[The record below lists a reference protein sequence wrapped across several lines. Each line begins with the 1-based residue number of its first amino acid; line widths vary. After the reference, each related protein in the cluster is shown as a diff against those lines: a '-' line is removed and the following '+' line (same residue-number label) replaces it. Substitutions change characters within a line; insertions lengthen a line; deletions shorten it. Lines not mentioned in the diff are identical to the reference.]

1 MTNIDEHIDGDDMEV
16 DVVQL
21 PRVGR
26 KRGYRQPVA
35 TVGPVQAF
43 IVWACIGGT
52 CFWQNVFGHEDAE
65 EVKDAING
73 DAVVIGVSFARWYFE
88 SIPVAVDRDCKS
100 YQTMRAKSKKG
111 SNNGH
116 QLRGYLTWTLLHFF
130 CLSGT
135 DNQPS
140 FPPTLHWL
148 LSKQGFKKDAR
159 DDDVSFKT
167 IFKNMETR
175 YDVRLNTLC
184 NYFVDI
190 NLALFFGDAE
200 FPIMHT
206 VPLFKKRRIFKR
218 RLLENSPSNTQLW
231 KWINAQ
237 TETVEG
243 DGDASAPKASRWG
256 GLSVDKVLK
265 FLDATRLLRQLH
277 EFKNARGKFRAL
289 EDALTDEPRTFE
301 PRTEWNYESLRKAR
315 ISIDGLWCLL
325 FRQFWLTLPYEDIFL
340 YVWIDSSPQFKGHE
354 LFSASFDLVVGSV
367 DQFFMHRL
375 YPQICISRGMYT
387 RWGKVY
393 AFLWQVFYV
402 RVQVTRKYDS
412 ILLRSVGFVRIS
424 ARRSG
429 LSTPL
434 TV

>member
-1 MTNIDEHIDGDDMEV
+1 MHVMMTYH
-16 DVVQL
+16 
-21 PRVGR
+21 
-26 KRGYRQPVA
+26 
-35 TVGPVQAF
+35 
-43 IVWACIGGT
+43 
-52 CFWQNVFGHEDAE
+52 
-65 EVKDAING
+65 
-73 DAVVIGVSFARWYFE
+73 
-88 SIPVAVDRDCKS
+88 
-100 YQTMRAKSKKG
+100 
-111 SNNGH
+111 
-116 QLRGYLTWTLLHFF
+116 LRRY
-130 CLSGT
+130 S
-135 DNQPS
+135 
-140 FPPTLHWL
+140 
-148 LSKQGFKKDAR
+148 
-159 DDDVSFKT
+159 
-167 IFKNMETR
+167 KNMETK
-175 YDVRLNTLC
+175 YDVCLNTLC

-289 EDALTDEPRTFE
+289 EDALTDEPRKFE
-301 PRTEWNYESLRKAR
+301 PKTEWNYESLRKAR

-393 AFLWQVFYV
+393 AFLWQFFYV

-424 ARRSG
+424 TRRSG
-429 LSTPL
+429 LSTPPDCL
-434 TV
+434 IDFLRTLNVRIPSTAVRLEYLFPNALPLVGWHHCFDGLIRSGLCSIPWFTAFLVELKTFNRFLRDHKVDVADALEVAGLVGAQGLFLAIAFVTFAEWRWRKLARVCSALQKVFNLLFFPMIVFVVSFLHT